1 MPMRKGF
8 HGGPQW
14 WPEGEQWPPRRGPGY
29 EQWSGLGRRI
39 AFGFFIIVAMFFLG
53 AALVGA
59 IIATG
64 LAGLADARAGVV
76 VGSLV
81 VLVLGIMVAARAVR
95 RTWGPVR
102 SIIGAAGRLADGDYT
117 ARANVGSAAS
127 MKAVGDSF
135 NSMAERLEEADEQ
148 RRRLLSDLSHELRT
162 PLAVIRGEIEAV
174 MDGVHESGPD
184 HLASL
189 LDEVEILE
197 RLIEDL
203 RLLTL
208 SESGRLELQIQ
219 TTDLVHIVHEVADS
233 YRAKAAARNVEIVV
247 NAPLDL
253 PEVDIDPVR
262 YRQALTNLVTNS
274 LRAMPLGG
282 TLTLN
287 VTEEG
292 TRVTTEVVD
301 TGSGIEPERLDAVFE
316 RFEKADTSDG
326 SGLGLS
332 IARGLIRAHGGDL
345 TIPVSGPA
353 GTTATMW
360 VPR

>member
-1 MPMRKGF
+1 MRKGF

-14 WPEGEQWPPRRGPGY
+14 WPEGEQWPPRRGRGY
-29 EQWSGLGRRI
+29 EQWSGFGRRLFAGFI
-39 AFGFFIIVAMFFLG
+39 AIVAMFFLG

-64 LAGLADARAGVV
+64 LAGLTALARTSVV
-76 VGSLV
+76 VGSLA
-81 VLVLGIMVAARAVR
+81 VLVLAAVLVSRAVR
-95 RTWGPVR
+95 RTWRPVR
-102 SIIGAAGRLADGDYT
+102 SIIGAAGLLADGDYT
-117 ARANVGSAAS
+117 ARADVGSSAS
-127 MKAVGDSF
+127 MKAIGDSF
-135 NSMAERLEEADEQ
+135 NTMAERLEESDEQ

-174 MDGVHESGPD
+174 MDGVHESGPE

-208 SESGRLELQIQ
+208 SEAGRLELQIQ
-219 TTDLVHIVHEVADS
+219 ATDVVHVVYEVADS
-233 YRAKAAARNVEIVV
+233 YRAQARARGVQIDVD
-247 NAPLDL
+247 APHDL
-253 PEVDIDPVR
+253 PDIDLDPVR

-274 LRAMPLGG
+274 LRAMPAGG
-282 TLTLN
+282 TLTLR
-287 VTEEG
+287 VTEMG
-292 TRVTTEVVD
+292 DRVTTEVID
-301 TGSGIEPERLDAVFE
+301 TGSGIEPERLDAVFD

-332 IARGLIRAHGGDL
+332 IARGLVRAHGGDL
-345 TIPVSGPA
+345 SIPASGPG
-353 GTTATMW
+353 GTTAAMW
-360 VPR
+360 IPR

>member
-1 MPMRKGF
+1 M
-8 HGGPQW
+8 
-14 WPEGEQWPPRRGPGY
+14 
-29 EQWSGLGRRI
+29 
-39 AFGFFIIVAMFFLG
+39 AAGFFAMVAMFFMV

-64 LAGLADARAGVV
+64 LAGLTALARTSVV
-76 VGSLV
+76 VGSLA
-81 VLVLGIMVAARAVR
+81 VLVLGGVLAARAVR
-95 RTWGPVR
+95 RTWRPVR

-117 ARANVGSAAS
+117 ARADVGSSAS
-127 MKAVGDSF
+127 MRAVGDSF
-135 NSMAERLEEADEQ
+135 NTMAERLEESDEQ

-208 SESGRLELQIQ
+208 SEAGRLELHLQ
-219 TTDLVHIVHEVADS
+219 TTDLPFIVNEVADS
-233 YRAKAAARNVEIVV
+233 YRAKASALGVDIRVQ
-247 NAPLDL
+247 APPDL
-253 PEVDIDPVR
+253 SDIDIDPVR

-274 LRAMPLGG
+274 LRAMPAGG
-282 TLTLN
+282 TLTLR
-287 VTEEG
+287 VIEDDS
-292 TRVTTEVVD
+292 RVTTDVID
-301 TGSGIEPERLDAVFE
+301 TGSGIHPDRLEAVFD
-316 RFEKADTSDG
+316 RFEKSEASEG

-332 IARGLIRAHGGDL
+332 IARGLMRAHGGDL
-345 TIPVSGPA
+345 VIPESTSA
-353 GTTATMW
+353 GTTASMW